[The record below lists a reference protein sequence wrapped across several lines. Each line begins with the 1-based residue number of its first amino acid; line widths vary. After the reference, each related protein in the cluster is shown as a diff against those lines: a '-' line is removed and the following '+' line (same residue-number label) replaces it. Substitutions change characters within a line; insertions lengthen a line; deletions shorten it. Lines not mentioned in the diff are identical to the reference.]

1 MNRLLTMAAAALSFA
16 AFQAHAEA
24 ASPSLER
31 ACPRIAETLQDELQH
46 SVHSVDKPGHVQA
59 SFVVAGARIG
69 SIAVEGG
76 PRAYRSAVQ
85 RALGA
90 VRCDAAAG
98 ANASY
103 TLNIQLRQAG

>member
-24 ASPSLER
+24 TAVEQ

-46 SVHSVDKPGHVQA
+46 SMREVDRPGQVQA
-59 SFVVAGARIG
+59 RFVVLGNRIG
-69 SIAVEGG
+69 AISVAGG
-76 PRAYRSAVQ
+76 PRPYRSAVQ

-90 VRCDAAAG
+90 VRCEAPAG
-98 ANASY
+98 TGQPY
-103 TLNIQLRQAG
+103 TLNIELRQAG